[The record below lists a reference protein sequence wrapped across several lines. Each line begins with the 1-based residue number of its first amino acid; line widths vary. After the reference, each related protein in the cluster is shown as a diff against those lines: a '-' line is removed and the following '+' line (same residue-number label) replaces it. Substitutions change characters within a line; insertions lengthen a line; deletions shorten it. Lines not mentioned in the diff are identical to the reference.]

1 VQGNDYD
8 LLDVSGIAA
17 LNGGSL
23 DISLLDGFEPSEG
36 DVFDILDAS
45 AISGAGFDSIS
56 LPSLDEGLAWDTSSL
71 LSSGSLSVSAVP
83 EPSTLASLLMGSLGI
98 GLAIRRRRKG

>member
-17 LNGGSL
+17 LNGGTL
-23 DISLLDGFEPSEG
+23 DVTLLAGFEPSEG
-36 DVFDILDAS
+36 DVFDILDAD

-56 LPSLDEGLAWDTSSL
+56 LPALDEGLAWDTSGL
-71 LSSGSLSVSAVP
+71 MSSGSLVVSASVP
-83 EPSTLASLLMGSLGI
+83 EPTAMVSFLLGAIGISLGV
-98 GLAIRRRRKG
+98 RRKR